1 MSSFRFMLKLSV
13 NKLEQLLNVF
23 DIIIQFGFHDFY
35 VFCHAFCCHL
45 FVSEYW
51 IMDHELMLRARV
63 RRRREGATSN
73 NTNSRGR
80 SDHSNTAAVVRDG
93 VLLSTAMSGR
103 QLLIVTALCARLE
116 FSFIIGPSL

>member
-1 MSSFRFMLKLSV
+1 MLSAV
-13 NKLEQLLNVF
+13 N
-23 DIIIQFGFHDFY
+23 QFGFHMTSMYF
-35 VFCHAFCCHL
+35 VMHFVCHL

-51 IMDHELMLRARV
+51 IRDHELMLRARV

-93 VLLSTAMSGR
+93 VLLSTAMSSR
-103 QLLIVTALCARLE
+103 QLLLVTALSARFVFALVN
-116 FSFIIGPSL
+116 SAL